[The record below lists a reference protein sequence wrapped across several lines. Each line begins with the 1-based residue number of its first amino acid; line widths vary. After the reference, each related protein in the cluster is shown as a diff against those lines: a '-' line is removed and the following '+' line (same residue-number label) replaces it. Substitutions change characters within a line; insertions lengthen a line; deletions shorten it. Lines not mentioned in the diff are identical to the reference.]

1 MKIDLNYYQTDLVFE
16 AKGSSGVPILLGQTA
31 EGSELKTTRPMELL
45 LMSLASCSSV
55 DIVRILKTQK
65 QSIDDYRVEVNA
77 NRQEGRVPALFDTI
91 NLKYVFEGDIS
102 PLKIERAVN
111 LSLEKYCSVYKIL
124 EPTAKINYELVLNG
138 KIICLN

>member
-1 MKIDLNYYQTDLVFE
+1 MKKMKIDLTYYKTDLVFQ
-16 AKGSSGVPILLGQTA
+16 AKGSAGVPILLGQA
-31 EGSELKTTRPMELL
+31 ADDSLLNTTRPMELL

-55 DIVRILKTQK
+55 DIVKILKTQK
-65 QSIDDYRVEVNA
+65 QSIDEYRVEVHA
-77 NRQEGRVPALFDTI
+77 NRQEGRVPALFDNI

-124 EPTAKINYELVLNG
+124 EPTAKINYELHLNG
-138 KIICLN
+138 KQL

>member
-45 LMSLASCSSV
+45 LMGLASCSSV
-55 DIVRILKTQK
+55 DIVKILKTQK
-65 QSIDDYRVEVNA
+65 QTIVNYRVEANA

-91 NLKYVFEGDIS
+91 NLKYVFEGNIS

-138 KIICLN
+138 KIVCLN